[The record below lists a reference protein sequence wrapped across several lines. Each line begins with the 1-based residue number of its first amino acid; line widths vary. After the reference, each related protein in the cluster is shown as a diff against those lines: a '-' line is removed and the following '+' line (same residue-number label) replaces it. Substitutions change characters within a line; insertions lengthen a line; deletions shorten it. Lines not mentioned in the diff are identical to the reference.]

1 MALSDLNF
9 SIRKG
14 DFVSIV
20 GPSGCGKST
29 ILRLIAGLAGQ
40 SAGEIRWPAREPD
53 HRIGFVF
60 QDPTLMPWASVEANI
75 RLPLDLQG
83 KAADA
88 ARVRDVIARVGL
100 DGFERAMPGEL
111 SGGMKMRASLA
122 RALITAPSL
131 LLLDEPF
138 AALDEITRFK
148 LNDDLLSLWQNG
160 RWTVVF
166 VTHSVYEAVYLSNR
180 VIVMT
185 PRPGRIAEDIAI
197 DVPYPR
203 DESFR
208 ADPAYH
214 DYCRRP
220 VRAAERRHD
229 AHRWTAGDEAVARS
243 TDRRADPVRR
253 RAHPAVGIS
262 RPLLSRCGCSC
273 CLLPPRSGRA

>member
-1 MALSDLNF
+1 MTLVKLQRVGKRFDQLTALSDIDL
-9 SIRKG
+9 SVEQG
-14 DFVSIV
+14 EFVSLV

-29 ILRLIAGLAGQ
+29 ILRLIAGLTQ
-40 SAGEIRWPAREPD
+40 PTDGEIRWSAREAD

-60 QDPTLMPWASVEANI
+60 QEPTLMPWASVETNV

-83 KAADA
+83 DTSGTADK
-88 ARVRDVIARVGL
+88 VRDVIARVGL

-122 RALITAPSL
+122 RALITSPSL

-185 PRPGRIAEDIAI
+185 PRPGLVAEDIAI

-203 DESFR
+203 TESFR
-208 ADPAYH
+208 ADPVYH
-214 DYCRRP
+214 EYCRRLSAKLRD
-220 VRAAERRHD
+220 VMRAA
-229 AHRWTAGDEAVARS
+229 A
-243 TDRRADPVRR
+243 
-253 RAHPAVGIS
+253 
-262 RPLLSRCGCSC
+262 
-273 CLLPPRSGRA
+273 

>member
-1 MALSDLNF
+1 MSSPEPREPLVSFSGVSRRFDSLVALSDLNF
-9 SIRKG
+9 SINKG
-14 DFVSIV
+14 DFVSLV

-29 ILRLIAGLAGQ
+29 ILRLIAGLAEA
-40 SAGEIRWPAREPD
+40 STGEIRWSAREPD
-53 HRIGFVF
+53 HRVGFVF
-60 QDPTLMPWASVEANI
+60 QEPTLMPWANVGTNV

-83 KAADA
+83 NAAGA
-88 ARVRDVIARVGL
+88 AEKVRDVISRVGL

-122 RALITAPSL
+122 RALITSPSL

-214 DYCRRP
+214 DYCQRLSARLRDVMTP
-220 VRAAERRHD
+220 EGAA
-229 AHRWTAGDEAVARS
+229 
-243 TDRRADPVRR
+243 
-253 RAHPAVGIS
+253 
-262 RPLLSRCGCSC
+262 
-273 CLLPPRSGRA
+273 

>member
-1 MALSDLNF
+1 VSAADSRDSLIDFRGVERRFDDLVALSGIDL
-9 SIRKG
+9 SIGKSE
-14 DFVSIV
+14 FVSLV

-29 ILRLIAGLAGQ
+29 ILRLIAELDHP
-40 SAGEIRWPAREPD
+40 SAGEIRWSARAPD
-53 HRIGFVF
+53 HRVGFVF
-60 QDPTLMPWASVEANI
+60 QEPTLLPWASVAANV

-83 KAADA
+83 DGAGAAA
-88 ARVRDVIARVGL
+88 KVRDAIGRVGL
-100 DGFERAMPGEL
+100 GGFERAVPGEL

-122 RALITAPSL
+122 RALITSPSL

-148 LNDDLLSLWQNG
+148 LNDDLLALWQQG

-185 PRPGRIAEDIAI
+185 PRPGRIAADIAI
-197 DVPYPR
+197 DAPYPR

-214 DYCRRP
+214 DYCRQLSAKLRD
-220 VRAAERRHD
+220 VM
-229 AHRWTAGDEAVARS
+229 
-243 TDRRADPVRR
+243 ADPQASGTVR
-253 RAHPAVGIS
+253 
-262 RPLLSRCGCSC
+262 
-273 CLLPPRSGRA
+273 